1 LQPRSAQGASPK
13 RLEGTRATGLVEFLR
28 AWVLMVLVTPSVGD
42 RCCIL
47 LTSDPLILS
56 VLEYLGVGLLLG
68 VVGLAAEFAVNF
80 STRFSLF

>member
-1 LQPRSAQGASPK
+1 
-13 RLEGTRATGLVEFLR
+13 
-28 AWVLMVLVTPSVGD
+28 MVLVTPSVGD